1 MLANAPYI
9 EYNSNFPIVSNIVY
23 EWRLEKR
30 EKTEQRIA
38 DVSFFNS
45 YMRDKKLNTIEV
57 IQLQSNISDLT
68 DAFGKVT
75 EYTKHYPN
83 IFANVSRDI
92 VLMNYMEALNNI
104 IEKNPDVIH
113 TDISEEDEC
122 LFIYFQKG
130 NTKVFFNMFYDDEV
144 EALINI
150 STEQHKYTIEDS
162 IENGIEQMSV
172 ILRNNTETSA
182 DVPRI
187 FAA

>member
-9 EYNSNFPIVSNIVY
+9 EYNTNLPIVSNIVY
-23 EWRLEKR
+23 EWRLEER
-30 EKTEQRIA
+30 EKDEYGIA

-45 YMRDKKLNTIEV
+45 YMSDIKLNTIEI

-68 DAFGKVT
+68 EAFGKVT
-75 EYTKHYPN
+75 EYTKQYPK
-83 IFANVSRDI
+83 IFANVTRDI
-92 VLMNYMEALNNI
+92 VLMNYMEVLNSI
-104 IEKNPDVIH
+104 IEKNPDVVH
-113 TDISEEDEC
+113 TDISKEDEC

-130 NTKVFFNMFYDDEV
+130 KTKVFFNMFYDDEV

-162 IENGIEQMSV
+162 IENGIEQMSN
-172 ILRNNTETSA
+172 ILRNNTGTST
-182 DVPRI
+182 DVPGT

>member
-9 EYNSNFPIVSNIVY
+9 EYNSNLPIVSNIVY
-23 EWRLEKR
+23 EYRFEER
-30 EKTEQRIA
+30 EKTEHDIT

-45 YMRDKKLNTIEV
+45 YMRTKKLNTIEV

-68 DAFGKVT
+68 KVFDAVT

-83 IFANVSRDI
+83 IFANVPRDM
-92 VLMNYMEALNNI
+92 VLMKYMIALNNI
-104 IEKNPDVIH
+104 IEKNPDLIH

-162 IENGIEQMSV
+162 IENGIKQMSV
-172 ILRNNTETSA
+172 ILRNDTETST
-182 DVPRI
+182 DVPRT
-187 FAA
+187 FVA

>member
-9 EYNSNFPIVSNIVY
+9 EYDSGLPIVSNIVC
-23 EWRLEKR
+23 ERKSEER
-30 EKTEQRIA
+30 EKTEHDIA

-45 YMRDKKLNTIEV
+45 YMRGKKLNTIEV

-68 DAFGKVT
+68 EVFEQVT

-83 IFANVSRDI
+83 IFANVLCDI
-92 VLMNYMEALNNI
+92 VLMNYMKAFNNI
-104 IEKNPDVIH
+104 IEKNPDLTH

-130 NTKVFFNMFYDDEV
+130 KTKVFFNMFFDDEV

-150 STEQHKYTIEDS
+150 STEQHKYTIEDN

-172 ILRNNTETSA
+172 ILRNDTETSTN
-182 DVPRI
+182 VPRT
-187 FAA
+187 FVA